1 MTDVIIIEKNG
12 TIKQSLCKELDNL
25 YKSCNFRKADGFE
38 LRHSWDNLVVGKKT
52 FHISVYARDEGKA
65 NTENKYDMP
74 PPIDNDLYFG
84 NFAIINKNKKGELVS
99 LSVKEWN
106 KIYESLFGGFENL
119 EEFDD
124 DDEEDELE
132 DLPSSLKTKVG
143 GYLKDGF
150 VVDNSDDECIA
161 GAGEDEDEDEDD
173 DDDDEDGVSYL
184 VDSSEEDA
192 SGAAVVDDDDDE
204 ETIDDCGSE
213 LDYEEYEYS
222 DEE

>member
-1 MTDVIIIEKNG
+1 MTEIIVIEKNG
-12 TIKQSLCKELDNL
+12 TIKQSLCKDLDNL

-38 LRHSWDNLVVGKKT
+38 LRHSWNNLVVGKKT
-52 FHISVYARDEGKA
+52 YNISVYARDEGKA

-74 PPIDNDLYFG
+74 PPIDSDLYFG
-84 NFAIINKNKKGELVS
+84 NLAIINKNKKGDLDS
-99 LSVKEWN
+99 LSVNEWN

-119 EEFDD
+119 DDFND

-132 DLPSSLKTKVG
+132 DLPASLKTKVG

-150 VVDNSDDECIA
+150 VVDNSDDEEVII
-161 GAGEDEDEDEDD
+161 GTGDDDEDEDEDED
-173 DDDDEDGVSYL
+173 EDGVSYL
-184 VDSSEEDA
+184 IDSSEEDTND
-192 SGAAVVDDDDDE
+192 VVDEDEDE
-204 ETIDDCGSE
+204 ESIEDCGSE

>member
-1 MTDVIIIEKNG
+1 MTEIIVIEKNG
-12 TIKQSLCKELDNL
+12 TIKQSLCKDLDNL

-38 LRHSWDNLVVGKKT
+38 LRHSWNNLVVGKKT
-52 FHISVYARDEGKA
+52 YNISIYARDEGKA

-84 NFAIINKNKKGELVS
+84 NLAIINKNKNGELNS
-99 LSVKEWN
+99 LSVNEWN

-119 EEFDD
+119 DEFND

-132 DLPSSLKTKVG
+132 DLPASLKTKVG

-150 VVDNSDDECIA
+150 VVDNSDDEEVII
-161 GAGEDEDEDEDD
+161 GTGEDDEGEDEDEDED
-173 DDDDEDGVSYL
+173 GVSYL
-184 VDSSEEDA
+184 IDSSEEDTND
-192 SGAAVVDDDDDE
+192 VVDEDEDE
-204 ETIDDCGSE
+204 ESIEDCGSE

>member
-84 NFAIINKNKKGELVS
+84 NFAIINKNKKGELDS

-119 EEFDD
+119 DEFDD

-150 VVDNSDDECIA
+150 VVDNSDDDCIA
-161 GAGEDEDEDEDD
+161 ASGAGEDD
-173 DDDDEDGVSYL
+173 DDDDEDDEEGVSYL
-184 VDSSEEDA
+184 VDSSEEDTPDT
-192 SGAAVVDDDDDE
+192 AAVDDDDDE
-204 ETIDDCGSE
+204 ETVDDCGSE

>member
-1 MTDVIIIEKNG
+1 MTEIIVIEKNG
-12 TIKQSLCKELDNL
+12 TIKQSLCKDLDNL

-38 LRHSWDNLVVGKKT
+38 LRDSWNNLVVGKKT
-52 FHISVYARDEGKA
+52 YNISVYARDEGKA

-74 PPIDNDLYFG
+74 PPIDSDLYFG
-84 NFAIINKNKKGELVS
+84 NLAIINKNKKGDLDS
-99 LSVKEWN
+99 LSVNEWN

-119 EEFDD
+119 DDFND

-132 DLPSSLKTKVG
+132 DLPASLKTKVG

-150 VVDNSDDECIA
+150 VVDNSDDEEVII
-161 GAGEDEDEDEDD
+161 GTGDDDEDEDEDED
-173 DDDDEDGVSYL
+173 EDGVSYL
-184 VDSSEEDA
+184 IDSSEEDTND
-192 SGAAVVDDDDDE
+192 VVDEDEDE
-204 ETIDDCGSE
+204 ESIEDCGSE

>member
-1 MTDVIIIEKNG
+1 MTEIIVIEKNG
-12 TIKQSLCKELDNL
+12 TIKQSLCKDLDNL

-38 LRHSWDNLVVGKKT
+38 LRHSWNNLVVGKKT
-52 FHISVYARDEGKA
+52 YNISVYARDEGKA

-84 NFAIINKNKKGELVS
+84 NLAIINKNKKGELNS
-99 LSVKEWN
+99 LSVSEWN

-119 EEFDD
+119 DDFND

-132 DLPSSLKTKVG
+132 DLPASLKTKVG

-150 VVDNSDDECIA
+150 VVDNSDDEEIII
-161 GAGEDEDEDEDD
+161 GTGEDDEDD
-173 DDDDEDGVSYL
+173 DEDEDEDGVSYL
-184 VDSSEEDA
+184 IDSSEEDTND
-192 SGAAVVDDDDDE
+192 VVDDDEDE
-204 ETIDDCGSE
+204 ESIEDCGSE

>member
-1 MTDVIIIEKNG
+1 MTEIIVIEKNG
-12 TIKQSLCKELDNL
+12 TIKQSLCKDLDNL

-38 LRHSWDNLVVGKKT
+38 LRHSWNNLVVGKKT
-52 FHISVYARDEGKA
+52 YNISVYARDEGKA

-74 PPIDNDLYFG
+74 PPIDSDLYFG
-84 NFAIINKNKKGELVS
+84 NLAIINKNKKGDLDS
-99 LSVKEWN
+99 LSVNEWN

-119 EEFDD
+119 DDFND

-132 DLPSSLKTKVG
+132 DLPASLKTKVG

-150 VVDNSDDECIA
+150 VVDNSDDEEVII
-161 GAGEDEDEDEDD
+161 GTGDDDEDEDEDED
-173 DDDDEDGVSYL
+173 EDGVSYL
-184 VDSSEEDA
+184 IDSSEED
-192 SGAAVVDDDDDE
+192 SNDVVDEDEDE
-204 ETIDDCGSE
+204 ESIEDCGSE